1 MFLYLPLILYKV
13 NAKLQINDCI
23 AKYRMKF

>member
-1 MFLYLPLILYKV
+1 MFLYLQLILYKV

>member
-1 MFLYLPLILYKV
+1 MFLYLSLILYKV
-13 NAKLQINDCI
+13 NAKIQINDCI

>member
-1 MFLYLPLILYKV
+1 MFLYLSLILYKI
-13 NAKLQINDCI
+13 NAKIRINGCI